1 MRSVLL
7 ALLILASPAAALN
20 EGLQC
25 VPFARAVS
33 GVEIRGDAHTWW
45 GQAAGRY
52 DRGNQPK
59 VGAVLAFKPYAGMRL
74 GHVAAVRRIVDDR
87 TILVSHAN
95 WSLIDGTRGHI
106 ENNVRV
112 IDVSDAGDWSKVRVW
127 FDKLGDLGTT
137 HWPVHGFIYP
147 GKVRGE
153 WEVKRAVAELTGGR
167 SGWERPATVR
177 VALASQPSVKSSVQ
191 SSVQS
196 STKMLR
202 FSNGF
207 MADIDKAAAK
217 EASGRSVTFG
227 AVKPKIKRD
236 ILGDLIAGIR

>member
-106 ENNVRV
+106 ENDVRV
-112 IDVSDAGDWSKVRVW
+112 VDVSDAGDWSKVRVW

-147 GKVRGE
+147 GKVRGDR
-153 WEVKRAVAELTGGR
+153 EVKLAVAALTGGQ
-167 SGWERPATVR
+167 GAWERPATVR
-177 VALASQPSVKSSVQ
+177 VVLASQPSAKV
-191 SSVQS
+191 
-196 STKMLR
+196 LR

-217 EASGRSVTFG
+217 EVKGRNNTLGSAASK
-227 AVKPKIKRD
+227 AKRD
-236 ILGDLIAGIR
+236 TIGDIIEKLKR

>member
-7 ALLILASPAAALN
+7 ALLVVASPAAALN

-45 GQAAGRY
+45 DQAAGRY
-52 DRGNQPK
+52 DRGSRPRL
-59 VGAVLAFKPYAGMRL
+59 GAVLAFKPYGSMRL
-74 GHVAAVRRIVDDR
+74 GHVAAVRKIIDDR

-95 WSLIDGTRGHI
+95 WSLIEGTRGHI
-106 ENNVRV
+106 ENDVRV
-112 IDVSDAGDWSKVRVW
+112 VDVSDAGDWSEVRVW
-127 FDKLGDLGTT
+127 FDSLGDLGTT

-153 WEVKRAVAELTGGR
+153 REVKVAVAELTGGR
-167 SGWERPATVR
+167 GGWERSAPVR
-177 VALASQPSVKSSVQ
+177 IAVVPQASVKAF
-191 SSVQS
+191 
-196 STKMLR
+196 R

-207 MADIDKAAAK
+207 LNDIDKTAARESKNGVIATTK
-217 EASGRSVTFG
+217 
-227 AVKPKIKRD
+227 VKSRKLETIE
-236 ILGDLIAGIR
+236 DLLAGL

>member
-1 MRSVLL
+1 MRSVLF
-7 ALLILASPAAALN
+7 ALLIVASPAAALN

-153 WEVKRAVAELTGGR
+153 REVKLAVAELTGGQ
-167 SGWERPATVR
+167 GAWERPATVR
-177 VALASQPSVKSSVQ
+177 VAALRQPTTIKTLKFSS
-191 SSVQS
+191 
-196 STKMLR
+196 
-202 FSNGF
+202 GF
-207 MADIDKAAAK
+207 LADIDKAAAK
-217 EASGRSVTFG
+217 ERKGNAFAVAKAKSRKANDIEDLLLGR
-227 AVKPKIKRD
+227 
-236 ILGDLIAGIR
+236 

>member
-7 ALLILASPAAALN
+7 ALLVVASPAAALN

-45 GQAAGRY
+45 DQAAGRY
-52 DRGNQPK
+52 DRGSRPRL
-59 VGAVLAFKPYAGMRL
+59 GAVLAFKPYGGMRL
-74 GHVAAVRRIVDDR
+74 GHVAAVRKIIDDR

-95 WSLIDGTRGHI
+95 WSLIEGTRGHI
-106 ENNVRV
+106 ENDVRV
-112 IDVSDAGDWSKVRVW
+112 VDVSDAGDWSEVRVW
-127 FDKLGDLGTT
+127 FDSLGDLGTT

-153 WEVKRAVAELTGGR
+153 REVKVAVAELIGGR
-167 SGWERPATVR
+167 GGWERPTAVR
-177 VALASQPSVKSSVQ
+177 VALVSQF
-191 SSVQS
+191 SVQS
-196 STKMLR
+196 STKILR

-217 EASGRSVTFG
+217 EVKGRNNALGSVASK
-227 AVKPKIKRD
+227 AKRD
-236 ILGDLIAGIR
+236 TIGDIIEKLKR

>member
-1 MRSVLL
+1 MRFAFL

-45 GQAAGRY
+45 NQAAGRY
-52 DRGNQPK
+52 DRGGRPK
-59 VGAVLAFKPYAGMRL
+59 VGAVLAFKPYGGMRL
-74 GHVAAVRRIVDDR
+74 GHVAAVRRIIDSR

-95 WSLIDGTRGHI
+95 WSQIDGTRGHI
-106 ENNVRV
+106 ENDVRV
-112 IDVSDAGDWSKVRVW
+112 IDVSDVGDWSEVRVW
-127 FDKLGDLGTT
+127 FDSLGGLGTT

-153 WEVKRAVAELTGGR
+153 REVKQAVAELTGGQG
-167 SGWERPATVR
+167 GWEKPAPVRVVSALQSSGQISARPA
-177 VALASQPSVKSSVQ
+177 
-191 SSVQS
+191 
-196 STKMLR
+196 LR

-217 EASGRSVTFG
+217 EASSRAIAYGT
-227 AVKPKIKRD
+227 VKPKSKRD
-236 ILGDLIAGIR
+236 TIGDLIAGLR

>member
-1 MRSVLL
+1 MRFLL
-7 ALLILASPAAALN
+7 LPLLIVATPAAALY

-45 GQAAGRY
+45 GQASGRY
-52 DRGNQPK
+52 DRGNQPR
-59 VGAVLAFKPYAGMRL
+59 VGAVLAFKPYGNMRL
-74 GHVAAVRRIVDDR
+74 GHVAAVRRIINDR

-112 IDVSDAGDWSKVRVW
+112 IDVSGAGDWSEVRVW
-127 FDKLGDLGTT
+127 FDALGDLGTT

-147 GKVRGE
+147 GKVRQE
-153 WEVKRAVAELTGGR
+153 RDVKVAVAALTGGR
-167 SGWERPATVR
+167 GSAQPAIR
-177 VALASQPSVKSSVQ
+177 IAVANPASVEGLS
-191 SSVQS
+191 
-196 STKMLR
+196 

-207 MADIDKAAAK
+207 MADIDKVASRERKGSAAIAK
-217 EASGRSVTFG
+217 PIR
-227 AVKPKIKRD
+227 KRD
-236 ILGDLIAGIR
+236 SIDALIASLN

>member
-1 MRSVLL
+1 MRFALL
-7 ALLILASPAAALN
+7 ALLILASPAVALN

-74 GHVAAVRRIVDDR
+74 GHVAAVRSIIDDR

-106 ENNVRV
+106 ENDVRV
-112 IDVSDAGDWSKVRVW
+112 VDVSDAGDWSKVRVW

-147 GKVRGE
+147 GKVRGDR
-153 WEVKRAVAELTGGR
+153 EVKLAVAALTGGQ
-167 SGWERPATVR
+167 GAWERPATVR
-177 VALASQPSVKSSVQ
+177 VVFASQPSAKV
-191 SSVQS
+191 
-196 STKMLR
+196 LR

-217 EASGRSVTFG
+217 EVKDRNNTLGSAASK
-227 AVKPKIKRD
+227 AKRD
-236 ILGDLIAGIR
+236 TIGDIIEKLKR